1 MSNHPSSLTDR
12 PIKSH
17 SEAFSLLKHSL
28 TQLFFLSFFRQGFI
42 RAPAATGKSKNKEV
56 SLACSFWSGS
66 VGLFLLWGEDRNVS
80 GVRPEGWLGC
90 FADTLGGVMCRGIS
104 STLFLLQTPCLFKS
118 GIWIFQSLCIFCP
131 EFAQLCMHA
140 VNFSPMEFLCIFLL

>member
-1 MSNHPSSLTDR
+1 MCP
-12 PIKSH
+12 
-17 SEAFSLLKHSL
+17 
-28 TQLFFLSFFRQGFI
+28 
-42 RAPAATGKSKNKEV
+42 
-56 SLACSFWSGS
+56 
-66 VGLFLLWGEDRNVS
+66 